1 MGPCP
6 VPTSGTYRFSSRSWR
21 AACSATMWGHAPAG
35 KVNAVENVVA
45 MNSGATPHPRPC
57 VSDAEY

>member
-1 MGPCP
+1 
-6 VPTSGTYRFSSRSWR
+6 
-21 AACSATMWGHAPAG
+21 MWGHAPAG